1 MTRDGTMTAMPADI
15 VVRNPTEAEFR
26 RFIAPLSIAFNRR
39 MSDAEIDAER
49 RTIELDRFIGALDGD
64 AVVGCGG
71 AYSFRMTVP
80 GGQVA
85 AAGIM
90 GVGVLPTH
98 RRRGIL
104 RQMMGWWFDQARQ
117 RQEPIAILWASEAAI
132 YQRFGYGPATQ
143 QTFLEAPTAKIR
155 FLRPV
160 EPPGPIRIVE
170 PDEALALFPPIYEA
184 LRPTV
189 PGAVARPV
197 ARWREDLLA
206 DTEWSRRD
214 SGDKVLAV
222 LERDGSPTGYAIYR
236 QRSDWDYSG
245 PRSVL
250 TVMDVAA
257 LDPVTEQA
265 IWEWLFSIDL
275 IATVRVWRGPAPH
288 PLQLMV
294 TEPRRLSV
302 TLNDG
307 LWLRIID
314 LPAALEARAYGR
326 GGTLVL
332 EVTDAF
338 CPSNAGRWELSV
350 AEGDGERV
358 GAARVRAAPPTS
370 EVDIALDIADIA
382 AVYLGAFRF
391 ADLARVGRGVACRPG
406 GIESADALFSHAA
419 RPNAST
425 MF

>member
-1 MTRDGTMTAMPADI
+1 MTGDGTMTAMPTDI
-15 VVRNPTEAEFR
+15 VLRNPTETEFR
-26 RFIAPLSIAFNRR
+26 RFIAPLSIAFTRR
-39 MSDAEIDAER
+39 MSDAEIEVER

-71 AYSFRMTVP
+71 VYSFRMTVP
-80 GGQVA
+80 GGEVP

-104 RQMMGWWFDQARQ
+104 RQMMGWWFDQARE
-117 RQEPIAILWASEAAI
+117 REEPVAILWASEAAI

-143 QTFLEAPTAKIR
+143 QTFLEAPTARIR

-160 EPPGPIRIVE
+160 EPPGRIRIVE
-170 PDEALALFPPIYEA
+170 PDEALARFPPLYEA
-184 LRPTV
+184 LRPSV
-189 PGAVARPV
+189 PGALARST
-197 ARWREDLLA
+197 ARWREDQLA

-214 SGDKVLAV
+214 NGDKVLAV
-222 LERDGSPTGYAIYR
+222 LERDEGPSGYVIYR
-236 QRSDWDYSG
+236 QRSDWDFSG
-245 PRSVL
+245 PKSVL
-250 TVMDVAA
+250 TVMEVAA
-257 LDPVTEQA
+257 LDPASEQA

-275 IATVRVWRGPAPH
+275 VATVRVWRGPAPH
-288 PLQLMV
+288 PLQLLV
-294 TEPRRLSV
+294 TEPRRLST

-314 LPAALEARAYGR
+314 LPAALQARSYGR
-326 GGTLVL
+326 SGTLVL

-350 AEGDGERV
+350 AAGDGDSA
-358 GAARVRAAPPTS
+358 GAVRVRPAQPAAV
-370 EVDIALDIADIA
+370 VDIALDIADIA

-391 ADLARVGRGVACRPG
+391 ADLVRVGRVVACRPG
-406 GIESADALFSHAA
+406 GIESADALFSNAA
-419 RPNAST
+419 RPNAAT